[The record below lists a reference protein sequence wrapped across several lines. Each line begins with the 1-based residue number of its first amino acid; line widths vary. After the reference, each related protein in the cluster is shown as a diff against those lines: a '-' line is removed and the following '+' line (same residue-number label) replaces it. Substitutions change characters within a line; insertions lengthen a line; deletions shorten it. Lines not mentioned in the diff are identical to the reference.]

1 MAKLKSIVYKL
12 QKALTLKGRY
22 ITINQT
28 QFYSEQLDKM
38 CTKYFLREK
47 QEIDG
52 EEKNITLLETFKMID
67 IINFLADML
76 NGGE

>member
-1 MAKLKSIVYKL
+1 MARLKSIVYKL
-12 QKALTLKGRY
+12 QKALTFKGRY

-38 CTKYFLREK
+38 CTKYILKEK
-47 QEIDG
+47 QEVDG
-52 EEKNITLLETFKMID
+52 KEKNVTLLETFRNID
-67 IINFLADML
+67 IINFLADLL